1 MMKEDNLKMNK
12 TMKLSTFLFLLLS
25 ICLSQSLQA
34 QGVLSGSVRDAS
46 GQPLGFVNVAVL
58 KEVDGAVVTGTAASA
73 EGNFQV
79 VAPGAGKYKL
89 RLTFIGYRP
98 LETATFEM
106 PGSGMHKDFGTL
118 TLQEDTETL
127 QEVVVQAMRPTVIT
141 QADKMVVMVEGTAMA
156 GGATAYEVLTKSPG
170 VGVDQEGNV
179 KLNGKAG
186 VQVMI
191 DGRASYLSGK
201 ELQNLLQSMSA
212 ENIKELE
219 IITNPSAKYDAEG
232 ASGIININLKKN
244 AQAGMSGSVYA
255 GYQYA
260 ELHGYT
266 GGADLNYKQGRWN
279 SFASLDVAE
288 RTSFRVNHMQRTSSQ
303 NKDLRLNQQ
312 LEEEGSRFVPAI
324 RMGTDYSLNHQ
335 HSIGMLGGVSHY
347 KTEDQVQANA
357 YLHHA
362 NPLKDLYVNAK
373 NRSKTRYS
381 NSTLNLHYLGKLDTL
396 GTTLSA
402 DVDFVRLMS
411 DDKGTFLN
419 KYDSLGNESPV
430 RTDLLLSENPASYD
444 IYSARTDFTK
454 LFGKAG
460 KLELGAKASHVLSD
474 NELRFYTATGDS
486 KQLDESRSN
495 HFIYKENI
503 VAAYVNYAAQLGK
516 KWNLQGG
523 LRAEQTLTK
532 GRSETLNQSTARRYL
547 DLFPSLFLQQNVHV
561 DYQISYSYNRRI
573 NRPRYELLNPFMFY
587 LDPYSLVQGNPYLK
601 PQYTHSFSLAQ
612 TFRQRYNLVLD
623 YSLTKDFIAEVPAQ
637 ISSDKVTVLQ
647 QQNIDDMKSMGA
659 TLVAPV
665 RVSAKWEMSNNATL
679 LYQSFAQNR
688 NDQVLRNKQVT
699 FLAHTNHNL
708 LLPAGV
714 RMEVNAGYQG
724 PIAYGLYKLEANW
737 WVDAGLKRSFINEKL
752 DLSLSVTDIFRT
764 KRIAGE
770 TSINGNSITSQQ
782 YNGTQSFR
790 VNIRYRFSRG
800 EKIDVKKRQIDLEEV
815 NRAGGN

>member
-1 MMKEDNLKMNK
+1 
-12 TMKLSTFLFLLLS
+12 MKLSTFLFLLLS
-25 ICLSQSLQA
+25 ICLSQSLLA
-34 QGVLSGSVRDAS
+34 QGVLSGSVRDAG

-58 KEVDGAVVTGTAASA
+58 KEADGAVVTGTTASA

-89 RLTFIGYRP
+89 RLTFIGYKP
-98 LETATFEM
+98 LETALFEVTG
-106 PGSGMHKDFGTL
+106 PGMHKDFGTL

-141 QADKMVVMVEGTAMA
+141 QADKMVVTVEGTAMA

-244 AQAGMSGSVYA
+244 TLAGMSGSVYT

-279 SFASLDVAE
+279 SFATLDMAE
-288 RTSFRVNHMQRTSSQ
+288 RTSFRDNHMQRTSSQ
-303 NKDLRLNQQ
+303 NKDLSLNQQ
-312 LEEEGSRFVPAI
+312 LEEEGSRFVPAL
-324 RMGTDYSLNHQ
+324 RMGTEYSLNDQ
-335 HSIGMLGGVSHY
+335 LSIGMLGSISRY

-357 YLHHA
+357 YLRHA
-362 NPLKDLYVNAK
+362 NPLEDLYVNAK
-373 NRSKTRYS
+373 NVSKTRYS
-381 NSTLNLHYLGKLDTL
+381 NSTLNMHYLGKLDTL

-402 DVDFVRLMS
+402 DVDYVRLMS
-411 DDKGTFLN
+411 NDKGTFLN

-454 LFGKAG
+454 PLGKAG
-460 KLELGAKASHVLSD
+460 KLELGAKASLVLSD
-474 NELRFYTATGDS
+474 NELRFYTAVGDG
-486 KQLDESRSN
+486 KRLDESRSN
-495 HFIYKENI
+495 HFIYEENI
-503 VAAYVNYAAQLGK
+503 VAAYANYAAQLGK

-523 LRAEQTLTK
+523 LRAEQTVTK
-532 GRSETLNQSTARRYL
+532 GRSVTLNQSTDRRYL
-547 DLFPSLFLQQNVHV
+547 DLFPSLFLQQNVHD

-637 ISSDKVTVLQ
+637 ISSDQVTVLQ
-647 QQNIDDMKSMGA
+647 QQNIDDMRSMSA

-699 FLAHTNHNL
+699 FLAQTNHNL

-714 RMEVNAGYQG
+714 RMEVKAGYQG
-724 PIAYGLYKLEANW
+724 PIAYGLYQLEANW

-770 TSINGNSITSQQ
+770 TTINGNSINSQQ

-790 VNIRYRFSRG
+790 VNIRYRFNKG
-800 EKIDVKKRQIDLEEV
+800 EKFDAKKRQIDLEEV